1 MISKIQ
7 FIIILVFM
15 QNPQHHRVFL
25 SVNQTAGLINHCSKD
40 GFLISEVRFLANRI
54 IDECHESEIKPI
66 QL

>member
-25 SVNQTAGLINHCSKD
+25 SVNQTAGLINH
-40 GFLISEVRFLANRI
+40 
-54 IDECHESEIKPI
+54 
-66 QL
+66 